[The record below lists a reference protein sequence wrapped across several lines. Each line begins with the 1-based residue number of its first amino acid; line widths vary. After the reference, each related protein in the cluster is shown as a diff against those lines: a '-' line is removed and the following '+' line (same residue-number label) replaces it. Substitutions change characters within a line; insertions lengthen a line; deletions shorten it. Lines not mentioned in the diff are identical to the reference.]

1 MSNVSRRSFVKGA
14 GLTGA
19 AVAASA
25 ALTGVAVADEAAE
38 AEVTSAPDYSSWLP
52 AEPEISD
59 DMVEEEVE
67 ADVIVVGVG
76 DSGCCAIRA
85 AAEEGATVLAFEKSE
100 TKNTTGQGCAVVGGK
115 VQETWGRGDGFM
127 DKYELAEKHMNE
139 CLYHNSL
146 PIFMRWENEMKD
158 VFDWFIAP
166 SNPYIAPES
175 FAEIPEENRSNYIFP
190 FFYPMLESYDWTKE
204 ALPTYPTTI
213 GIPTFR
219 R

>member
-25 ALTGVAVADEAAE
+25 ALTGAAVADEATE

-76 DSGCCAIRA
+76 DSGC
-85 AAEEGATVLAFEKSE
+85 
-100 TKNTTGQGCAVVGGK
+100 
-115 VQETWGRGDGFM
+115 
-127 DKYELAEKHMNE
+127 
-139 CLYHNSL
+139 
-146 PIFMRWENEMKD
+146 
-158 VFDWFIAP
+158 
-166 SNPYIAPES
+166 
-175 FAEIPEENRSNYIFP
+175 
-190 FFYPMLESYDWTKE
+190 
-204 ALPTYPTTI
+204 
-213 GIPTFR
+213 
-219 R
+219 